1 MSRNSRRP
9 RRCGAESSRRSDE
22 AFVTGI
28 LTDEAD
34 FARAREWQ
42 LTDAPDYETY
52 LRETADLL
60 AEAVECYGTVRAR
73 MFHPADFADYCLLH
87 GVDPGEQ
94 AARDGYLV
102 NPPLQTQLVTY
113 RGEELADFVPRLVR
127 AREGGL
133 TLRHADLVMDGALCA
148 AVGVPPSP
156 LGWGKAA
163 ADPRARWTYQQASEV
178 FRRVMV
184 GAGCGAYEFRVAVD
198 APGGALEAH
207 ARVLHWEDGAVRI
220 NDEDL
225 DLITAVLCAG
235 LYGELPGAAVLH
247 GTQGSGSLCG
257 EYRQVAW
264 AWRSTGFDWT
274 PAEVAMHGVP
284 AGPGFSLG
292 TVV

>member
-9 RRCGAESSRRSDE
+9 RRCSAESPRRSDE

-28 LTDEAD
+28 LTSEDD
-34 FARAREWQ
+34 FARALEWQ
-42 LTDAPDYETY
+42 LTDAPDYDTY
-52 LRETADLL
+52 LRETAELL
-60 AEAVECYGTVRAR
+60 TDAVEAYATVRAR
-73 MFHPADFADYCLLH
+73 MFHPDDFADYCLLH
-87 GVDPGEQ
+87 GLDPHEQ

-102 NPPLQTQLVTY
+102 NPPLQTQLVGY
-113 RGEELADFVPRLVR
+113 RGEELADFLPRLVR

-133 TLRHADLVMDGALCA
+133 TLRHADLVMDGALCGA
-148 AVGVPPSP
+148 ER
-156 LGWGKAA
+156 AA
-163 ADPRARWTYQQASEV
+163 ADPRVRWTYQQASEV
-178 FRRVMV
+178 FRRVLV

-198 APGGALEAH
+198 APGGPLEAGV
-207 ARVLHWEDGAVRI
+207 RVLHWDDGAVRI

-225 DLITAVLCAG
+225 DLVTAVLCAG

-247 GTQGSGSLCG
+247 GTQGAGALCG

-264 AWRSTGFDWT
+264 AWRSTGFDWA
-274 PAEVAMHGVP
+274 PAELAVDGVA

>member
-9 RRCGAESSRRSDE
+9 RRCGAEPSRRSDE

-42 LTDAPDYETY
+42 LTDAPDYATY
-52 LRETADLL
+52 LREAAGLL
-60 AEAVECYGTVRAR
+60 AEAVDGYATVRAR
-73 MFHPADFADYCLLH
+73 MFHPDDFADYCLLH
-87 GVDPGEQ
+87 GFDPGEQ

-113 RGEELADFVPRLVR
+113 RGEDLADFVPRLVR

-133 TLRHADLVMDGALCA
+133 TLRHADLVMDGALCEA
-148 AVGVPPSP
+148 E
-156 LGWGKAA
+156 LAA
-163 ADPRARWTYQQASEV
+163 ADPRVRWTYQQASEV
-178 FRRVMV
+178 FRRVLV

-198 APGGALEAH
+198 APGGPLEAH

-220 NDEDL
+220 HDEDL

-235 LYGELPGAAVLH
+235 LYGELPGVAVLH
-247 GTQGSGSLCG
+247 GTQGSGAVCG

-274 PAEVAMHGVP
+274 PAELAVDGVP